1 MPLGGG
7 GDQAVPA
14 CPVGPPRA
22 LLEAGRA
29 PGGKEEL
36 QKGEAARG
44 RRRRSRRG
52 GAAAAAAVGQEEA
65 GKGGGDRG
73 RREGGSCSAVAAAAS
88 PSGGSSRR
96 PGLAVGAPSGGGRA
110 WRAPSFPFRRPRRP
124 GLLGGPGR
132 HPTVTLALRCLDGV
146 FLSPTEND
154 FVSKILEELDHF
166 LLQNQLEKVLLFPP
180 LSSRL
185 RYLIHRTV
193 DDVDLLSSFSVGEGW
208 RRRTVVCHSAIRLPD
223 EPDDQDG
230 SSHPPHSR
238 GRGCRSGGGSR
249 RVEAQANTAQT
260 RRGNGRGRR
269 QPRRKPDRALYV
281 PRAMRKKPEGLAK
294 DSPEPLGAESHG
306 FGMNEN
312 RTSDMVCGCEG
323 VTDAGAF
330 PGNAAPDMEYPE
342 AQNPS
347 EMYTN
352 NLESGS
358 NISEGPVECPGSPLL
373 EDLSEGQNKMKQV
386 TLVQES
392 SPNPVLSENQSTEG
406 ADSVILEGFETST
419 LLEEPKASNLD
430 AAFLQESPPLPSVE
444 EQNKSTS
451 DSIALDLS
459 KKLTSLENHGKDSQ
473 DATLSESGMSPS
485 LLEEHEGQLKGDTLL
500 KHTDDP
506 LLLEI
511 KNDCTCAG
519 EVDCSKI
526 LPLLKDSP
534 VNVGACQPDPE
545 LSAQE
550 TQHRNCIDIS
560 LLECSQT
567 EPCDVTQDPGTARAS
582 VLGQALVTSPVLEC
596 STKLSV
602 LDPEA
607 LPFINTS
614 VACNGKNSLLFE
626 DQARHGADLESNK
639 LPILELSAGDG
650 SVGTSAVD
658 EKDSVFE
665 DDCGT
670 ELLQEIRNY
679 LTIKD
684 ISIKKIQFD
693 CTSYGEAQINE
704 GDFGHVLEIY
714 DFSPLL
720 KTEHLLEAFA
730 EFQESGFKV
739 QWVDDTHAL
748 GIFSS
753 LVAASQAM
761 EQSYASLKI
770 RPLIHATRQ
779 SKIKALQRPKL
790 LQLAKERPQT
800 DTAVARRLVTRA
812 LGLLRKTQQ
821 CSSPEVPES
830 ENVNL
835 PE

>member
-1 MPLGGG
+1 MVADVNNIVANGSHI
-7 GDQAVPA
+7 
-14 CPVGPPRA
+14 
-22 LLEAGRA
+22 EA
-29 PGGKEEL
+29 
-36 QKGEAARG
+36 
-44 RRRRSRRG
+44 SRRG
-52 GAAAAAAVGQEEA
+52 EWA
-65 GKGGGDRG
+65 GLRPPG
-73 RREGGSCSAVAAAAS
+73 RD
-88 PSGGSSRR
+88 
-96 PGLAVGAPSGGGRA
+96 GGRA
-110 WRAPSFPFRRPRRP
+110 GEQLQA
-124 GLLGGPGR
+124 GGCGR

-154 FVSKILEELDHF
+154 FVNKIVEELDHF

-223 EPDDQDG
+223 DPDDQG
-230 SSHPPHSR
+230 GSCSSASNSSHPPHSR
-238 GRGCRSGGGSR
+238 SRGCRSRGGPR
-249 RVEAQANTAQT
+249 RMEAQANGSQA

-281 PRAMRKKPEGLAK
+281 PKAMRKKPEDLGK
-294 DSPEPLGAESHG
+294 EGPEVFGAESQD
-306 FGMNEN
+306 FGLNED
-312 RTSDMVCGCEG
+312 RTSNAVYGCEG
-323 VTDAGAF
+323 VADTSMF
-330 PGNAAPDMEYPE
+330 PSDVCPDVEYPE

-347 EMYTN
+347 EISMN

-358 NISEGPVECPGSPLL
+358 KISEDPVGYLGSPAL
-373 EDLSEGQNKMKQV
+373 EDLSEQEDLSKMKPI
-386 TLVQES
+386 TLVLES
-392 SPNPVLSENQSTEG
+392 RPNTVLSENQSSDG
-406 ADSVILEGFETST
+406 LDSVVSETVETSA
-419 LLEEPKASNLD
+419 LLEEAKVRNVD
-430 AAFLQESPPLPSVE
+430 AALLKENGQLLSVEDQNRSAPDGIVLELSKNLPSLE
-444 EQNKSTS
+444 KCEKDCRDSAKSET
-451 DSIALDLS
+451 
-459 KKLTSLENHGKDSQ
+459 
-473 DATLSESGMSPS
+473 GMSPS
-485 LLEEHEGQLKGDTLL
+485 PLEDHDREGQITSDLSLN
-500 KHTDDP
+500 HADDL
-506 LLLEI
+506 LLLEN
-511 KNDCTCAG
+511 KNDLTCAG
-519 EVDCSKI
+519 GVEWSA
-526 LPLLKDSP
+526 LPLLKDSTA
-534 VNVGACQPDPE
+534 VAGASLHDPE
-545 LSAQE
+545 VSVQE
-550 TQHRNCIDIS
+550 TQGRNCIDVS

-567 EPCDVTQDPGTARAS
+567 EPREVTQDQNTTCAS
-582 VLGQALVTSPVLEC
+582 LLGQASAGSPVLGQSK
-596 STKLSV
+596 KLSV

-614 VACNGKNSLLFE
+614 VYYSGKTSLVLE
-626 DQARHGADLESNK
+626 DQEREGVVLEGNK
-639 LPILELSAGDG
+639 LPVLELSAGDR

-658 EKDSVFE
+658 GKDSFFE
-665 DDCGT
+665 EDCSA

-684 ISIKKIQFD
+684 ISIEKIQFD
-693 CTSYGEAQINE
+693 YSSYGEAQINE

-770 RPLIHATRQ
+770 RPLIYGTRQ

-812 LGLLRKTQQ
+812 LGLLHKSQR
-821 CSSPEVPES
+821 CSGQEVLEP
-830 ENVNL
+830 ENVSL